1 MSVTEIVI
9 YASYLPI
16 VAATVYAVALYRNLP
31 HELKVFTCFIVL
43 SCIIQLAGLV
53 LVLCHRHNMPLNH
66 VYVALGFAAIA
77 WFYRTVLAELVKPSI
92 IWGLAAAFIVYT
104 ALNSAFIEPI
114 NTFNSMAE
122 TVESVL
128 VVVLSLSTYIV
139 LLNHIVKE
147 KRKLLIG
154 SINWINSGLFIY
166 NASSL
171 LINYITNYVSK
182 TINEYIWILHA
193 IFSMVMYCCF
203 IIGYWKR
210 NQQQA
215 S

>member
-1 MSVTEIVI
+1 MSITETVI
-9 YASYLPI
+9 YISYLPI
-16 VAATVYAVALYRNLP
+16 VAAALYALVAYKQLP
-31 HELKVFTCFIVL
+31 HELKVFSYFIVL
-43 SCIIQLAGLV
+43 SCIIQLAGLA
-53 LVLCHRHNMPLNH
+53 LVLCGRHNMPLNH
-66 VYVALGFAAIA
+66 VYVALGFTAIA
-77 WFYRTVLAELVKPSI
+77 WFYRTVLAGFVKPAI
-92 IWGLAAAFIVYT
+92 IWGLAMLFLVYT
-104 ALNSAFIEPI
+104 ILNSAFVEPI

-139 LLNHIVKE
+139 LLNNIVKE

-154 SINWINSGLFIY
+154 PLHWINSGLFIY
-166 NASSL
+166 NASCL

-193 IFSMVMYCCF
+193 LFSMVMYCCF
-203 IIGYWKR
+203 IIGYWKQKR
-210 NQQQA
+210 A